1 MKEIDYFDSLISIQ
15 TFRFDELILKEIDNT
30 PILKINV
37 PEAIE
42 QEICLFHRDVAS
54 GDDYFRSLHNE
65 IKRRMLSHEAMPVVR
80 FADGEY
86 AFYQSSLQCNGL
98 YRQAESVEGI
108 KKAIPLH
115 IEALEFLAKS
125 GNFAPLIYPGNI
137 CQKKKGIFS
146 FFRKS
151 KGDDSA
157 LRFIKFLYDHHIEL
171 TNNNYI
177 PFYIVY
183 AYLTSTD
190 FGNFVNGKK
199 ICIVNSGCNMDACKQ
214 WFAQFSSYPDIVFTE
229 IPDSYVATC
238 WASMKENILGQIPSD
253 VDLCLVGAGA
263 GSILVCVDI
272 AKKFSIPVIDAGH
285 VLNMMN
291 GREDKS
297 NGPRL
302 YTIHKE
308 TIDKNGRP
316 S

>member
-1 MKEIDYFDSLISIQ
+1 MKKADYLNSLISSQI
-15 TFRFDELILKEIDNT
+15 FRFENLTLNGIDNT

-37 PEAIE
+37 PEMIE
-42 QEICLFHRDVAS
+42 QETCLFHRDVAS
-54 GDDYFRSLHNE
+54 GDDYFKLLHNE
-65 IKRRMLSHEAMPVVR
+65 INRRISAHEAMPIVR

-86 AFYQSSLQCNGL
+86 AFYQNSLHCNGL
-98 YRQAESVEGI
+98 YQQAASVESI
-108 KKAIPLH
+108 KKAMPIH
-115 IEALEFLAKS
+115 IEALKILAKS
-125 GNFAPLIYPGNI
+125 GKFASLIYPGNAR
-137 CQKKKGIFS
+137 QEKKGVVS

-157 LRFIKFLYDHHIEL
+157 LKFIDFLFNNNIEL
-171 TNNNYI
+171 ANNNYI

-190 FGNFVNGKK
+190 FGNLVNGKK
-199 ICIVNSGCNMDACKQ
+199 ICIVNSECNMDACRR

-229 IPDSYVATC
+229 IPDSYVATR
-238 WASMKENILGQIPSD
+238 WEFMKENILSQVPSD
-253 VDLCLVGAGA
+253 VDLCLVGAGV
-263 GSILVCVDI
+263 GSILACIDV
-272 AKKFSIPVIDAGH
+272 AKRFSIPAIDAGH

-308 TIDKNGRP
+308 TID
-316 S
+316 